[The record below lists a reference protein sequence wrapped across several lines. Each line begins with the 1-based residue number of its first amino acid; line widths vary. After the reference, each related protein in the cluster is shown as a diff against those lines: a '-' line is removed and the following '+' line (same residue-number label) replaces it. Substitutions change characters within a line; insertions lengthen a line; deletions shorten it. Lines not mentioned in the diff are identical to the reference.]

1 MDGGARELGLCA
13 PGGIQI
19 WHEETVSLGE
29 KCENERLGGC
39 LDLSGSCFWW
49 RLRLLSKV
57 FSGEVSDPKNGS
69 EASTWRVPS

>member
-39 LDLSGSCFWW
+39 LICLVV
-49 RLRLLSKV
+49 V
-57 FSGEVSDPKNGS
+57 FGGD
-69 EASTWRVPS
+69 